1 MKVLV
6 TDGANRVALAVVR
19 ALGRAGIQVAVVEQE
34 RFALKTPASFRSRF
48 VSRHDVIPTL
58 GDDGAFVDALV
69 DRCAG
74 YDVLLPVSTNVALKV
89 AAHRDRFPSRVPIPP
104 LMTLRRA
111 NDKSAA
117 LAVARKVGVPIP
129 VTYSPEDDEELEE
142 VVAKVKKPAV
152 VKLRD
157 DAGTVLEPGQ
167 RYAIGRTSGELR
179 DAYRRLH
186 ALKSFPLIQ
195 EKVEGPGYGVGVLA
209 EEGHVLASFAH
220 RRIREYPVTGGP
232 STICVSVDDR
242 RLTDYAAAVIR
253 ELGWTG
259 VAMVEFKKD
268 DDYRLM
274 EVNPRFWGSLPLAT
288 RSGVNFPALL
298 CRRALGQD
306 IGRPPRYDADIRLR
320 FLPLDA
326 AAAWSALRNP
336 ERRWSYPMGFLRDL
350 LDPRILDGI
359 LDPDDLEASL
369 VYLANHLP

>member
-19 ALGRAGIQVAVVEQE
+19 ALGRAGVQVAVVEQE

-58 GDDGAFVDALV
+58 ADDGAFIEALAE
-69 DRCAG
+69 RSAG
-74 YDVLLPVSTNVALKV
+74 FDVLLPVSTNVVLAC
-89 AAHRDRFPSRVPIPP
+89 AGQRDRFPTRLPIPP
-104 LMTLRRA
+104 LSVLRRA

-117 LAVARKVGVPIP
+117 LAIARKAGVPIP
-129 VTYSPEDDEELEE
+129 VTFAPEDEEELDE
-142 VVAKVKKPAV
+142 VASQVRLPAV

-167 RYAIGRTSGELR
+167 RYAIGRSPGELR

-186 ALKSFPLIQ
+186 ALKAFPLIQ
-195 EKVEGPGYGVGVLA
+195 EKVDGPGYGVGVLA
-209 EEGHVLASFAH
+209 EEGHVLASFSH

-232 STICVSVDDR
+232 STICVSVEDP
-242 RLTDYAAAVIR
+242 RLTGYASAVIR

-274 EVNPRFWGSLPLAT
+274 
-288 RSGVNFPALL
+288 
-298 CRRALGQD
+298 
-306 IGRPPRYDADIRLR
+306 
-320 FLPLDA
+320 
-326 AAAWSALRNP
+326 
-336 ERRWSYPMGFLRDL
+336 
-350 LDPRILDGI
+350 
-359 LDPDDLEASL
+359 
-369 VYLANHLP
+369 

>member
-1 MKVLV
+1 VKVLV

-19 ALGRAGIQVAVVEQE
+19 ALGRAGIQVAAVEQE

-48 VSRHDVIPTL
+48 VSRHDVIPTI

-69 DRCAG
+69 ERCAG

-142 VVAKVKKPAV
+142 VVARVKKPAV

-186 ALKSFPLIQ
+186 ALKPFPLIQ
-195 EKVEGPGYGVGVLA
+195 EKIEGVGYGVGVLA

-220 RRIREYPVTGGP
+220 RRIREFPVTGGP

-298 CRRALGQD
+298 CRRALGED
-306 IGRPPRYDADIRLR
+306 LGAPPRYDAGIRLR
-320 FLPLDA
+320 FLPRDA

-336 ERRWSYPMGFLRDL
+336 ERRWSYAMGFLRDL
-350 LDPRILDGI
+350 LDPRISDGI
-359 LDPDDLEASL
+359 LDPGDLEASL

>member
-34 RFALKTPASFRSRF
+34 RFALRTPASFRSRF

-58 GDDGAFVDALV
+58 ADDGAFIEALAE
-69 DRCAG
+69 RSRG
-74 YDVLLPVSTNVALKV
+74 FDVLLPVSTNVILAC
-89 AAHRDRFPSRVPIPP
+89 AAQRDLFPARLPIPP
-104 LMTLRRA
+104 LNVLRRA

-117 LAVARKVGVPIP
+117 LAIARKAGVPIP
-129 VTYSPEDDEELEE
+129 VTYAPEDEEELDE
-142 VVAKVKKPAV
+142 VASQVRLPAV

-157 DAGTVLEPGQ
+157 DAGTVLEPGE
-167 RYAIGRTSGELR
+167 RYAIGRSPGELR

-186 ALKSFPLIQ
+186 ALKAFPLIQ

-209 EEGHVLASFAH
+209 EEGRVLASFSH

-232 STICVSVDDR
+232 STICVSVEDP
-242 RLTDYAAAVIR
+242 RLAGYAAAVIR
-253 ELGWTG
+253 GLGWTG

-288 RSGVNFPALL
+288 RAGINFPALL
-298 CRRALGQD
+298 CRRAMGED
-306 IGRPPRYDADIRLR
+306 IGSPPRYDTGVRLR

-326 AAAWSALRNP
+326 AAACSALRHP
-336 ERRWSYPMGFLRDL
+336 ERRWSYLLGFARDL
-350 LDPRILDGI
+350 LDPGIGDGI
-359 LDPDDLEASL
+359 LDPGDLEASL